1 MVKAIIFDCFG
12 VLYPAYA
19 DIYVAKHQEQL
30 ADQSKLLD
38 DLYTQVDMSTLSQ
51 TGFYQAVAS
60 LVNVPAEDVKL
71 EMEAMLVADQRLVTI
86 IKNLKNSYKIG
97 LLSNAGEEEI
107 SIIHRDGVANL
118 FDAAAVSYEVGDVK
132 PNPKIYHTCLERLG
146 ITPAESIY
154 FDDCITNVQAARE
167 LGMKAV
173 HYPTFGN
180 PPKELLDLV
189 QT

>member
-1 MVKAIIFDCFG
+1 MIKAIIFDCFG
-12 VLYPAYA
+12 LLYPAYA

-30 ADQSKLLD
+30 ADHSKLLD
-38 DLYTQVDMSTLSQ
+38 DLYAQVDLGALSQ
-51 TGFYQAVAS
+51 TGFYRAVAS
-60 LVNVPAEDVKL
+60 LVNVPAEEVKT

-107 SIIHRDGVANL
+107 SIIHRDRIADI

-132 PNPKIYHTCLERLG
+132 PNPKIYYTCLERLG
-146 ITPAESIY
+146 VTPAESIY
-154 FDDCITNVQAARE
+154 FDDSITNVQAAQE
-167 LGMKAV
+167 LGMKAAY
-173 HYPTFGN
+173 YPTFGN
-180 PPKELLDLV
+180 PPQELLDLA